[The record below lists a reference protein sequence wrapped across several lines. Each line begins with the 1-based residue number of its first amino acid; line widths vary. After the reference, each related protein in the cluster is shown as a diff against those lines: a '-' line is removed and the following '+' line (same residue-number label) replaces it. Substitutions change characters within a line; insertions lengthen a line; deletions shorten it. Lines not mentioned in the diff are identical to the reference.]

1 MLNRFSVTL
10 AAAVVLGLGPNRLV
24 ASDWPSWLGPELA
37 NRTAVAGGFD
47 ADLAHWDIAWKAKI
61 GFGYSPMSV
70 LGAKGIILGHDGK
83 SEETVFCFDAATG
96 AVVWKHSCPAELLPR
111 MHPGGPNAMATIHG
125 DQVVTVGKDG
135 LVLCLG
141 LATGDVVWSAR
152 LTEVLG
158 VKLPQWGFAS
168 SPVVLGD
175 RLLLSG
181 GKVVALDLK
190 TGKPVWVSATEQ
202 HPGYSTPTV
211 FTQGGTT
218 WIAVLDGKGVSIHAA
233 ADGREA
239 ARQVFKSQF
248 DMNASTPFAIGDGRV
263 LVSGGSRSE
272 LFEFD
277 GAALKS
283 IWHNDHLKN
292 AMGNGVLV
300 DGVVYGI
307 DGKQGDNGS
316 RLVAMSVEDGREL
329 WGRPDF
335 GFGTVTGVGDT
346 LLALTESGE
355 LVSARLV
362 AAKFVEIS
370 RKQVLGKTCWTQP
383 VFAGGRIYVRNDK
396 GDLACLS
403 RK

>member
-1 MLNRFSVTL
+1 L
-10 AAAVVLGLGPNRLV
+10 A
-24 ASDWPSWLGPELA
+24 
-37 NRTAVAGGFD
+37 
-47 ADLAHWDIAWKAKI
+47 K
-61 GFGYSPMSV
+61 
-70 LGAKGIILGHDGK
+70 
-83 SEETVFCFDAATG
+83 
-96 AVVWKHSCPAELLPR
+96 
-111 MHPGGPNAMATIHG
+111 
-125 DQVVTVGKDG
+125 
-135 LVLCLG
+135 
-141 LATGDVVWSAR
+141 GDVVWSAR

-211 FTQGGTT
+211 FTQGGAT

-239 ARQVFKSQF
+239 ARQEFKSQF
-248 DMNASTPFAIGDGRV
+248 DMNASTPVALGGGRL

-277 GAALKS
+277 GASLKS
-283 IWHNDHLKN
+283 VWHNDHLKN
-292 AMGNGVLV
+292 ALGNGVLA

-316 RLVAMSVEDGREL
+316 RLVALSLADGHEL
-329 WGRPDF
+329 WAWPDF
-335 GFGTVTGVGDT
+335 GYGTLTGVGET

-355 LVSARLV
+355 LVTARLTG
-362 AAKFVEIS
+362 AKFEEIS

-396 GDLACLS
+396 GDLVCLS